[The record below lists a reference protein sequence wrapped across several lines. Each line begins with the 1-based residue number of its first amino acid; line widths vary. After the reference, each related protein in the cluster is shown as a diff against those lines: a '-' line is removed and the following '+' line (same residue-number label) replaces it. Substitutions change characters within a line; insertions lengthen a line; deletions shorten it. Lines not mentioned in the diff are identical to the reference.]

1 MDLVRTNKL
10 FYSTFDLVK
19 ISVSFPFFFFF
30 LNTTHSNLTSL
41 LFYYKEIFPEMGEI
55 TNSKYEKK
63 KLLKF
68 PGSWFYSLHVQL
80 IISVSL
86 HLQTLNVEIRIF
98 VLAEFPRKIYI
109 YICMQ
114 TDFRNRIQISLL
126 NKRATIIQMCTIHVK
141 RWTRGRSSRGGFG
154 RRK

>member
-19 ISVSFPFFFFF
+19 ISVSFPFFFF

-63 KLLKF
+63 KITKI
-68 PGSWFYSLHVQL
+68 PGVDFIL
-80 IISVSL
+80 
-86 HLQTLNVEIRIF
+86 
-98 VLAEFPRKIYI
+98 
-109 YICMQ
+109 CMY
-114 TDFRNRIQISLL
+114 NPLYPSPSYKL
-126 NKRATIIQMCTIHVK
+126 
-141 RWTRGRSSRGGFG
+141 
-154 RRK
+154 

>member
-1 MDLVRTNKL
+1 MNGSRTYEQA

-68 PGSWFYSLHVQL
+68 REL
-80 IISVSL
+80 ILFSACTT
-86 HLQTLNVEIRIF
+86 HYIRLPPPTNF
-98 VLAEFPRKIYI
+98 
-109 YICMQ
+109 
-114 TDFRNRIQISLL
+114 
-126 NKRATIIQMCTIHVK
+126 KR
-141 RWTRGRSSRGGFG
+141 
-154 RRK
+154 

>member
-63 KLLKF
+63 ITKIPGVDFILCMYNPLYPSPSTYKL
-68 PGSWFYSLHVQL
+68 
-80 IISVSL
+80 
-86 HLQTLNVEIRIF
+86 
-98 VLAEFPRKIYI
+98 
-109 YICMQ
+109 
-114 TDFRNRIQISLL
+114 
-126 NKRATIIQMCTIHVK
+126 
-141 RWTRGRSSRGGFG
+141 
-154 RRK
+154 